1 MSDQASARSVA
12 ELRVTANMMRLEAGT
27 YCAFVAPG
35 SPRADATTGLPAVRL
50 SAAPGPELSAGRV
63 SVTGFGG
70 EGWLAGRDDAALVR
84 VAGGPANVLV
94 TVYHSTDPAVEAP
107 RVQVL
112 RLSDPEPEPSA
123 ISSSGPPSE
132 PPPTQVIEAVAHVY
146 GRGDVGG
153 RFGDWIG
160 ERGSRRWIEGFA
172 LQALRLP
179 APGEMEYQAVLGRDW
194 RSPWVEAGQFC
205 GSRGMSLPIL
215 GLEVR
220 LRGPAAAAFEV
231 VVSASFV
238 DGTAI
243 GPVRD
248 GAVEAASLAA
258 LEAFQVV
265 LEPKQAEADPPAR
278 PAGKRRR

>member
-1 MSDQASARSVA
+1 MSDQASARPVA
-12 ELRVTANMMRLEAGT
+12 ELRVTANMMLLEAGT

-35 SPRADATTGLPAVRL
+35 SARADAATGLPAVRL
-50 SAAPGPELSAGRV
+50 SGAPGLAAGRV

-94 TVYHSTDPAVEAP
+94 TVYHAADPAVEAP

-112 RLSDPEPEPSA
+112 RISDAEPES
-123 ISSSGPPSE
+123 PPAE
-132 PPPTQVIEAVAHVY
+132 PPPVQVIEAVAHLY

-172 LQALRLP
+172 LQSLRLP
-179 APGEMEYQAVLGRDW
+179 GAGEMEYQAVLGRDW

-220 LRGPAAAAFEV
+220 LRGAAAGEFEV
-231 VVSASFV
+231 VTAATFV
-238 DGTAI
+238 DGTSV

-258 LEAFQVV
+258 LEAFQIV
-265 LEPKQAEADPPAR
+265 LEPKVPTPEAFRGEPKAQAISAR
-278 PAGKRRR
+278 KRRR